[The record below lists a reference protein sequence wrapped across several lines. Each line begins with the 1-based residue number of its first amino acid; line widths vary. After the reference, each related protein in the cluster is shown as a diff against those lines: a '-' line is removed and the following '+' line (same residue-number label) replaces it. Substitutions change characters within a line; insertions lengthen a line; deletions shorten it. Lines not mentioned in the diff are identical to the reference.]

1 MECNKD
7 EALRAKDIAEGKF
20 MEKNYSGAKKFALK
34 AQNLYSGLEGLSHM
48 LTVLDVHISAEKRIC
63 GEVDWYAVL
72 GVTPWAND
80 ETIRKQY
87 RKLALLLHPDKNK
100 SVGADGA
107 FKLVSEAWSLLS
119 DETKRAAYNLKLTPK
134 IFQTTVPTQSGVPS
148 APSAPPRANGVH
160 KFTGGATS
168 QRKTHN
174 NNTRAGPTSAPAPR
188 KRTDTFWTMCNRCRT
203 QYEYLRIYLN
213 HTLLCPSCNKAFF
226 ATEKDP
232 PPNVNKS
239 ANSSPHQQHQ
249 NLRNHPT
256 NSNRF
261 NVGRNSDAAQNVGP
275 GEWGPFSRMAGVG
288 GFSASPSTAAQAASV
303 VQQAHEKL
311 KHEEAQAAA
320 ESERCHVSKRMTD
333 SAVSTERPSKNWRED
348 NYGGDMR
355 NQTGMGFGVG
365 SATRSGFEAQSTH
378 GFSGIGNKHYS
389 ERELSLIEQR
399 KILVGKA
406 LNVIHGKVQQWSL
419 ETEVKAAAKEKE
431 RAKEKN
437 NKKQKGVLNGDV
449 HDVKQ
454 PAVTNDGY
462 QKSLHG
468 SSVEASEE
476 QAPISI
482 VVPDPDFHN
491 FDSDRTE
498 SSFDEDQIWA
508 AYDDNDGMPR
518 YYVRIRK
525 VISLKPFRM
534 QISFLNS
541 KSNSEFGQLEWVGS
555 GFPKTCGVFRMGK
568 LEISET
574 LNSFSHKVSWEKGTR
589 GTINIYPTKGD
600 IWALYRNW
608 SPDWNEHTPDE
619 VVHKYEMVEV
629 LNVYGEEQ
637 GVSVAP
643 LVKVPGFKTVFQKH
657 MDPKEVRQIPKE
669 EMFRFSH
676 QVPNYLLTGKEANNA
691 PKGYWELDPAATPLE
706 LLQVITETGGAPLG
720 ETDGENEKVVID
732 NGTS

>member
-7 EALRAKDIAEGKF
+7 EALRAKDIAERKF
-20 MEKNYSGAKKFALK
+20 MEKDFSGAKKFALK

-48 LTVLDVHISAEKRIC
+48 LTILDVHISAEKRIC
-63 GEVDWYAVL
+63 GEVDWYAIL
-72 GVTPWAND
+72 GVTPWADD

-119 DETKRAAYNLKLTPK
+119 DGTKRAAYNLKLTPK
-134 IFQTTVPTQSGVPS
+134 VFQTTVPTQSGVPS
-148 APSAPPRANGVH
+148 APPRANGFH
-160 KFTGGATS
+160 KFTKGTS
-168 QRKTHN
+168 RRKTHN
-174 NNTRAGPTSAPAPR
+174 NNIQAGPTTAPAPR

-203 QYEYLRIYLN
+203 QYEYLRVYLN

-239 ANSSPHQQHQ
+239 ANWSPHQQHQ
-249 NLRNHPT
+249 NSRHHPT
-256 NSNRF
+256 NSNQF
-261 NVGRNSDAAQNVGP
+261 NVGRNSDAAQNLGP
-275 GEWGPFSRMAGVG
+275 GEWGLFSRIAGVG
-288 GFSASPSTAAQAASV
+288 GASASPSTTAQAASV

-311 KHEEAQAAA
+311 KHDGAWAAA
-320 ESERCHVSKRMTD
+320 ESESCHVLKRMAD
-333 SAVSTERPSKNWRED
+333 SVVSTEGPSKNRRGD

-355 NQTGMGFGVG
+355 NQTVMGFGMGPAVESRMG
-365 SATRSGFEAQSTH
+365 SFGAQSAQS
-378 GFSGIGNKHYS
+378 FFGIGNKHNS
-389 ERELSLIEQR
+389 ERELSLVDQR

-406 LNVIHGKVQQWSL
+406 LNAIHRKVGGWNL
-419 ETEVKAAAKEKE
+419 ETEIKAVEK
-431 RAKEKN
+431 AKEKN
-437 NKKQKGVLNGDV
+437 TKKQKGVLNGDV
-449 HDVKQ
+449 HDVSQ
-454 PAVTNDGY
+454 SRVANYGY

-468 SSVEASEE
+468 FSAQDSEE
-476 QAPISI
+476 EAHISI

-498 SSFDEDQIWA
+498 SSFGEDQIWA

-541 KSNSEFGQLEWVGS
+541 KSNSEFGPLEWVVS

-568 LEISET
+568 IEISET
-574 LNSFSHKVSWEKGTR
+574 LNSFSHKVSWKKGTR
-589 GTINIYPTKGD
+589 GTIDIYPTKGD

-619 VVHKYEMVEV
+619 VVHKYDMVEV
-629 LNVYGEEQ
+629 LDEYDEEE

-643 LVKVPGFKTVFQKH
+643 LVKVPDFKTVFQKH
-657 MDPKEVRQIPKE
+657 MDPKEVRRIPKQ

-676 QVPNYLLTGKEANNA
+676 QVPSYLLTGKEANNA

-706 LLQVITETGGAPLG
+706 LLQVITDTSEAPLG
-720 ETDGENEKVVID
+720 ETEKVVSD
-732 NGTS
+732 NGTA